1 MKKLTTVLLVI
12 TVIAGNTSCKKDQVG
27 SGPVTTQ
34 TRTVTGF
41 TGIDLRM
48 NGNVYY
54 TNDTAWKVEV
64 SAKQSIHS
72 ILRTDVVNSMLVI
85 RYNDD
90 ETYDNDESIR
100 INVLGP
106 GLNKFNLNTS
116 GRIFCEN
123 NIQTTNLSLRS
134 SGSGDITLK
143 NVIANSID
151 AASTQSGT
159 IRATGGTADSEVLNS
174 DASGKIELSA
184 IAAKQVTA
192 RTIGSGN
199 ISVKVSDMLNATIN
213 GSGSV
218 YFSGY
223 PVLTSSVSGS
233 GRIIRF

>member
-1 MKKLTTVLLVI
+1 MKKLATLLLV
-12 TVIAGNTSCKKDQVG
+12 TAVIAGSSSCKKDHVG

-48 NGNVYY
+48 NGNVFYN
-54 TNDTAWKVEV
+54 NDTAWKLEV

-72 ILRTDVVNSMLVI
+72 ILRTDVVNGMLVI

-100 INVLGP
+100 INVSGP

-116 GRIFCEN
+116 GSIFCEN
-123 NIQTTNLSLRS
+123 NIETTNLIVHS

-143 NVIANSID
+143 NVIANSIK
-151 AASTQSGT
+151 AESTQSGA
-159 IRATGGTADSEVLNS
+159 IRATGGTANSEILNS
-174 DASGKIELSA
+174 DASGKIDLSA

-192 RTIGSGN
+192 HTIGSGD
-199 ISVKVSDMLNATIN
+199 ISVKVSDMLTATID
-213 GSGSV
+213 GSGSI
-218 YFSGY
+218 YFRGY
-223 PVLTSSVSGS
+223 PALTSSISGS